1 MTVICP
7 SCDSR
12 FRDPPADIPK
22 SRPMQCSN
30 CDYEWVLG
38 QEPLSQVDAP
48 SMAPQMSDLLENG
61 EDAILTNLPVVI
73 EGAEDDTVKR
83 DPIYVDKL
91 PTPKP
96 RKSRIT
102 LMSLAALI
110 GIGAVT
116 GSIVMR
122 DTVMEK
128 APQTVALYDA
138 AGLISVAPGLEI
150 ENVVTTRTKEDGIR
164 RLIVRGEI
172 ENVASNTVPV
182 PPIKLIMRNKSD
194 AHLYAWTVTA
204 AKPSLKAG
212 ERSRFTAVAQDY
224 PGDAVNVEVEFV
236 PAK

>member
-12 FRDPPADIPK
+12 FRDPPADVPK
-22 SRPMQCSN
+22 SRPMQCGN
-30 CDYEWVLG
+30 CEHEWVLDASAL
-38 QEPLSQVDAP
+38 PHIDAP
-48 SMAPQMSDLLENG
+48 SMAPDMNDLLEDGDNT
-61 EDAILTNLPVVI
+61 IHTNLPVIV
-73 EGAEDDTVKR
+73 EGAIDDTVKR

-91 PTPKP
+91 PAPKP
-96 RKSRIT
+96 RKSRLT
-102 LMSLAALI
+102 LMSLAALV

-116 GSIVMR
+116 ASIVMR
-122 DTVMEK
+122 DTVMER
-128 APQTVALYDA
+128 APQTAALYDA
-138 AGLISVAPGLEI
+138 AGLISVAPGLEFD
-150 ENVVTTRTKEDGIR
+150 NVVTTRTKEDGIR

-224 PGDAVNVEVEFV
+224 PGDAVNVEVEFA
-236 PAK
+236 PAE

>member
-7 SCDSR
+7 SCGSR
-12 FRDPPADIPK
+12 FRDPPADVAQT
-22 SRPMQCSN
+22 RPMLCSN
-30 CDYEWVLG
+30 CEHEWMLDATTL
-38 QEPLSQVDAP
+38 PNVDAP
-48 SMAPQMSDLLENG
+48 SMAPSMSDLLEDGDNK
-61 EDAILTNLPVVI
+61 IHTNLPVIV
-73 EGAEDDTVKR
+73 EGDADDVVKR
-83 DPIYVDKL
+83 DPIYVDRL

-96 RKSRIT
+96 NKSRLT
-102 LMSLAALI
+102 LMSLAVLV
-110 GIGAVT
+110 GVGAVT
-116 GSIVMR
+116 TSIMMR
-122 DTVMEK
+122 DTIMER

-138 AGLISVAPGLEI
+138 AGLVPLAPGLEI

-172 ENVASNTVPV
+172 ENIASNTVPV

-224 PGDAVNVEVEFV
+224 PGEAVNVEVEFA
-236 PAK
+236 PAE

>member
-12 FRDPPADIPK
+12 FRDPPAEVAQT
-22 SRPMQCSN
+22 RPMQCGN
-30 CDYEWVLG
+30 CEHEWMLDAA
-38 QEPLSQVDAP
+38 ELPRVDAP
-48 SMAPQMSDLLENG
+48 SMAPSMSDLLEGDDNK
-61 EDAILTNLPVVI
+61 IHTNLPVIV
-73 EGAEDDTVKR
+73 EGGADDIVKR
-83 DPIYVDKL
+83 DPIYVDSL
-91 PTPKP
+91 PAPKP
-96 RKSRIT
+96 KKSRIT
-102 LMSLAALI
+102 LMSLAALL

-116 GSIVMR
+116 ASIVMR

-138 AGLISVAPGLEI
+138 AGLVPAAPGLEF

-224 PGDAVNVEVEFV
+224 PDDAVNVEVEFA
-236 PAK
+236 PAE

>member
-12 FRDPPADIPK
+12 FRDPPAEVSK
-22 SRPMQCSN
+22 SRPMLCGN
-30 CDYEWVLG
+30 CEHEWMLDASSL
-38 QEPLSQVDAP
+38 QQVDAP
-48 SMAPQMSDLLENG
+48 SMAPDMNDLLDDGDNT
-61 EDAILTNLPVVI
+61 IHTNLPVVV
-73 EGAEDDTVKR
+73 EGAVDDTIKR
-83 DPIYVDKL
+83 DPIYVDRL

-96 RKSRIT
+96 KKSRLT

-138 AGLISVAPGLEI
+138 AGLVSVAPGLKI

-172 ENVASNTVPV
+172 ENVADNSVPV

-204 AKPSLKAG
+204 AKPSLNAG

-224 PGDAVNVEVEFV
+224 PGDAVNVEVEFA
-236 PAK
+236 PAE